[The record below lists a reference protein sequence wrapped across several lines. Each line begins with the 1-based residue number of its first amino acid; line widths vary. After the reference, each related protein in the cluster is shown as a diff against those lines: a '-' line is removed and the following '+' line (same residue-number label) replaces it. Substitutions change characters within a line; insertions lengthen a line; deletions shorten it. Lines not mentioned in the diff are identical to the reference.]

1 MSGVFKAY
9 DVRGIYPSEINED
22 LAYKIG
28 KAYVQFLGAK
38 KLVIGMDMRESSM
51 SLTSSLIEGIR
62 EMGCDVEFLDLVS
75 TPITYFATNYY
86 KSDGAIMVTAS
97 HNPKE
102 YNGFK
107 FSREHAIP
115 VGQDT
120 GLLDIETLVKED
132 NFTKSPQRGNIIRV
146 NNVLKDYE
154 RFIVSKLNLK
164 KPLKIVVDAS
174 NGMAGHVLPKV
185 FSQVDNLEILDI
197 HFKLD
202 GNFPNHEA
210 NPIKSE
216 NYRDLKLVMRATQ
229 ADLGVM
235 FDGDADRIGFID
247 HNLNIIP
254 ADIMTAFLADNL
266 LPLET
271 INKEVIYDIRSSRV
285 VEEVILKQGGKATLN
300 KVGHSFMKKT
310 LREHDAVFG
319 GELAGHFY
327 FRDFF
332 YADSAIF
339 MLVKVLNILSSTP
352 ISFHELTKQYTKY
365 FGSGEINFEVKD
377 ATLTLNNIIKL
388 AQSEKDANINLIDGL
403 RVDYPDYWVSIRKS
417 NTEPLL
423 RLVVEATTEEI
434 LKEKTEYFINLI
446 NS

>member
-9 DVRGIYPSEINED
+9 DVRGIYPTEINED

-28 KAYVQFLGAK
+28 KAYVKFLGAK
-38 KLVIGMDMRESSM
+38 RLIVGMDMRESSM
-51 SLTSSLIEGIR
+51 SLASSLMDGIR
-62 EMGCDVEFLDLVS
+62 EMGCDVEFVDLVS

-115 VGQDT
+115 VGQDS
-120 GLLDIETLVKED
+120 GLLEVEKLVKEN
-132 NFTKSPQRGNIIRV
+132 NFEAAPKRGKLVRINNI
-146 NNVLKDYE
+146 LKNYE
-154 RFIVSKLNLK
+154 RFIVSNLDLK
-164 KPLKIVVDAS
+164 RPLKVVVDAS
-174 NGMAGHVLPKV
+174 NGMAGYVLPKI
-185 FSQVDNLEILDI
+185 FYQIENLEILEV

-210 NPIKSE
+210 NPIKPE
-216 NYRDLKLVMRATQ
+216 NYRDLELVMKVTQ

-235 FDGDADRIGFID
+235 FDGDADRIGFMD
-247 HNLNIIP
+247 HALNIIP
-254 ADIMTAFLADNL
+254 ADIMTAFLADHL
-266 LPLET
+266 LPKEQ

-285 VEEVILKQGGKATLN
+285 VEEVIAKQGGKATLN

-310 LREHDAVFG
+310 LRDHDALFG

-339 MLVKVLNILSSTP
+339 MFIKVLNILSRTP
-352 ISFHELTKQYTKY
+352 ISFHELTQQYMKY
-365 FGSGEINFEVKD
+365 FGSGEINFKVKD
-377 ATLTLNNIIKL
+377 ADIVLNNIIGL
-388 AQSEKDANINLIDGL
+388 VENGKDAKINLIDGL
-403 RVDYPDYWVSIRKS
+403 RADYPDYWVSIRKS

-423 RLVVEATTEEI
+423 RLVVEATTEDV
-434 LKEKTEYFINLI
+434 LKEKVEFFTLLI

>member
-9 DVRGIYPSEINED
+9 DVRGIYPTEITED

-38 KLVIGMDMRESSM
+38 KLIVGMDMRESSM

-62 EMGCDVEFLDLVS
+62 EMGCDVQFLDLVS

-107 FSREHAIP
+107 FSRENAIP
-115 VGQDT
+115 VGQES
-120 GLLDIETLVKED
+120 GLREVEKLVIEN
-132 NFTKSPQRGNIIRV
+132 NFTPAETKGGLVRV
-146 NNVLKDYE
+146 NNILKNYE
-154 RFIVSKLNLK
+154 RFIISNLDLK
-164 KPLKIVVDAS
+164 RPLKVVVDAS
-174 NGMAGHVLPKV
+174 NGMAGYVLPKI
-185 FSQVDNLEILDI
+185 FSQIENLEILEV

-210 NPIKSE
+210 NPIKPE
-216 NYRDLKLVMRATQ
+216 NYRDLELVMKVTQ

-247 HNLNIIP
+247 HALNVIP
-254 ADIMTAFLADNL
+254 ADIMTAFLADHL
-266 LPLET
+266 LPEET
-271 INKEVIYDIRSSRV
+271 TNKEVIYDIRSSRV
-285 VEEVILKQGGKATLN
+285 VEEIIAEKGGTATLN

-339 MLVKVLNILSSTP
+339 MFVKVLNILSSTP
-352 ISFHELTKQYTKY
+352 ISFHELTQKY
-365 FGSGEINFEVKD
+365 MKYYSSGEINFKVKD
-377 ATLTLNNIIKL
+377 ANLIMDNIIAL
-388 AQSEKDANINLIDGL
+388 VEKDEDAKINFIDGV
-403 RVDYPDYWVSIRKS
+403 RVDYPNHWVSIRKS

-423 RLVVEATTEEI
+423 RLVVEATNEEL
-434 LKEKTEYFINLI
+434 LKEKTDYYTSLI